1 LRYRLDSRGIVKI
14 GDFGVAHFFDNE
26 GSGAFENEHDP
37 NGSKILSRQDTETAL
52 AMKKLSDAGMLNKT
66 EGTWCFYSPEMAAGE
81 KKFSGFAADMWAA
94 GICLYIFVS
103 SQLPFYSEV
112 PTDLFKSIVED
123 EVPYAN
129 MGFSAPLIDL
139 LKATL
144 HKDAT
149 QRAGV
154 GDCLNHPFLSVAR
167 EKRVKQLSVAFENSR
182 KRKLIVSEEDIRKA
196 FRVVTALAVTPVEI
210 FRNTT
215 VAIREGFHAAREKLS
230 LSRSSSWQSDEED
243 DEDDDEDDEDELME
257 VEIPKS
263 IPGPALVEDSDR
275 THRAVT
281 KKQASTLSQG
291 TSNISNL
298 SDASSPEQSRKKF
311 RFGRFRSMKEERKSA
326 SKRYEDQVKDCKDDL
341 YVGTANGKKT
351 RFRKGSRL
359 GKSCIIS

>member
-1 LRYRLDSRGIVKI
+1 
-14 GDFGVAHFFDNE
+14 
-26 GSGAFENEHDP
+26 
-37 NGSKILSRQDTETAL
+37 
-52 AMKKLSDAGMLNKT
+52 
-66 EGTWCFYSPEMAAGE
+66 
-81 KKFSGFAADMWAA
+81 MWAA

-103 SQLPFYSEV
+103 GKLPFYSEV
-112 PTDLFKSIVED
+112 PTDLFQSIVED

-149 QRAGV
+149 ERAGV

-215 VAIREGFHAAREKLS
+215 VAIRDGFHAAREKLS

-243 DEDDDEDDEDELME
+243 DEDESEGEDDLMD
-257 VEIPKS
+257 VKIVTPAKS
-263 IPGPALVEDSDR
+263 FPEPPVNDGSDHTPR
-275 THRAVT
+275 VVT
-281 KKQASTLSQG
+281 KARASTLSHG

-298 SDASSPEQSRKKF
+298 SEMSSPEEGRKIF
-311 RFGRFRSMKEERKSA
+311 RFGRFRSMKEGRKSA
-326 SKRYEDQVKDCKDDL
+326 RKGYDDQVNDCKDDL
-341 YVGTANGKKT
+341 YIGTDTANGKKA

-359 GKSCIIS
+359 RKSCTVS